1 MEVVSGLCFS
11 QSKAP
16 EEKLVEMLLGIV
28 FTERPGKEARETDG
42 RLDTRE
48 LTPYKTDKSDENP
61 VIRSFLLQ
69 LLLQHKYTKPSFS
82 SFFFI
87 SHNFK
92 SIYMYMSLLHSKT
105 L

>member
-11 QSKAP
+11 QSEAP

-28 FTERPGKEARETDG
+28 FTERPVKEARDTDG

-69 LLLQHKYTKPSFS
+69 LLLQHKYTYKNIF
-82 SFFFI
+82 SFFFLI
-87 SHNFK
+87 NHK
-92 SIYMYMSLLHSKT
+92 LQ
-105 L
+105 